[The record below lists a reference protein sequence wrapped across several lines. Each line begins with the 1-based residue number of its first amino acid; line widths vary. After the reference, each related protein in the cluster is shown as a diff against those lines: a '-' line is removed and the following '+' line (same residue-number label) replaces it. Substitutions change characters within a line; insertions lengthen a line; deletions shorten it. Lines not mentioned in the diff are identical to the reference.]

1 MGCGVHAA
9 DLDVPAG
16 RGGFSVLYSGVR
28 AGGACVPA
36 RAGGGTGQCFR

>member
-16 RGGFSVLYSGVR
+16 RGGFSVLRSGVR
-28 AGGACVPA
+28 AGGACVSAPEG
-36 RAGGGTGQCFR
+36 RVGDG